1 MKNIFSKKNLKSSTL
16 SFSKKDVGKDLAE
29 RIYTSRLIGSNSEL
43 VLHGGG
49 NTSVKSKIKNE
60 EGKLVDVIYIKGS
73 GSDLGSIDQ
82 SGFPAV
88 KLKPLIELVK
98 MDHISDEE
106 MMTYLKNNLIDHKSP
121 NPSVETLVH
130 AIINEKYI
138 DHTHSTA
145 ILKITDRPNGKKI
158 CKELFGKDFLII
170 PYVMPGFL
178 LAKKI
183 YEIYQRNMK
192 IHGMILHKHGIF
204 TFGDN
209 AEESFKRM
217 IKAVTTAENY
227 LKNQKIY
234 KIEKIKKINKRFDSS
249 LIAPLIK
256 SHICQNQ
263 NYILNF
269 RCNHDLLDAINS
281 EDIKKFLFKGVV
293 TPDHVIRTKP
303 FPLILNFDKCK
314 NLDALKKKIM
324 QEMMKYKNN
333 YIKYFK
339 KYNNPKKSFQM
350 LDPIPQII
358 LIQNIGM
365 FSVGRNLNEA
375 LVNGDVSEQSIKTII
390 SIEEQSK
397 FESITRNDIFDVEY
411 WSLEQAKLNKIKKPL
426 SGNVVIITGGAGT
439 IGFSTAKKF
448 RENGAEVVL
457 IDKDEQKLKNIPE
470 NKLYDFYRCDVTN
483 RSDFKKVI
491 NDITKTYGGINTV
504 ISNAGSAY
512 QSPIADISDS
522 EIKKSFEINFFSH
535 QIVASECVKLM
546 KEQNLGGCLLFNIS
560 KQSVNPGKNF
570 GAYGTSKAALLALC
584 KQYALEYGKY
594 GIRSNGVNADRIKS
608 GLLTDKL
615 IDERARARGV
625 SIENYMNS
633 NLLGKQVL
641 PEDIADAFFHL
652 SISKKTTASIL
663 TVDGGNI
670 EASLR

>member
-1 MKNIFSKKNLKSSTL
+1 MRNIFSKKNLKSSVL
-16 SFSKKDVGKDLAE
+16 SFSKKNVGKDLAE

-49 NTSVKSKIKNE
+49 NTSVKSKIKDE
-60 EGKLVDVIYIKGS
+60 DGKLVDVIYIKGS
-73 GSDLGSIDQ
+73 GSDLDSIDQ

-88 KLKPLIELVK
+88 KLRPLIELVK

-106 MMTYLKNNLIDHKSP
+106 MMRYLKNNLINHKSP

-130 AIINEKYI
+130 AIINEKFI

-145 ILKITDRPNGKKI
+145 ILKITDRPNGIKI
-158 CKELFGKDFLII
+158 CKELFGKNFLII

-183 YEIYQRNMK
+183 YEIYQSSMK
-192 IHGMILHKHGIF
+192 LHGMILHKHGIF

-227 LKNQKIY
+227 LKNQKVY
-234 KIEKIKKINKRFDSS
+234 KIKKIKKTNNRFDPL

-256 SHICQNQ
+256 SHLCKNE

-269 RCNHDLLDAINS
+269 RCNQDLLDAINS
-281 EDIKKFLFKGVV
+281 EDIKKFLSKGVV

-314 NLDALKKKIM
+314 NLDVLKKKIM
-324 QEMMKYKNN
+324 QEIMKYKYN

-397 FESITRNDIFDVEY
+397 FESISRKDIFDVEY

-439 IGFSTAKKF
+439 IGASTAKKF

-457 IDKDEQKLKNIPE
+457 IDKDKKKLKNIAE
-470 NKLYDFYRCDVTN
+470 NKLYDFYSCDVSN

-491 NDITKTYGGINTV
+491 DDITATYGGINIV

-560 KQSVNPGKNF
+560 KQSVNPGKHF

-615 IDERARARGV
+615 IDERARARGI
-625 SIENYMNS
+625 SIEHYMNS

-641 PEDIADAFFHL
+641 PEDVADAFFHL